1 MLSISTWIGQ
11 KQTAILGLLV
21 AAVSSVIPV
30 FSSNF
35 HIVIISRVIF
45 GVGIGLANP
54 LAFSLIG
61 EFFSGNTLANLM
73 GWRSA
78 VAGLGQSLMTFCAG
92 YLLTINWHVAYT
104 VYFLFIP
111 ALIFFVFFVPE
122 PEKFGLNADSSN
134 EEKKEKES
142 KFTWKGFS
150 TVLGLALILFATMVI
165 SMIAYIKLAEFY
177 VVSHIGTPTQA
188 STVLSIFGIA
198 QLVGNALF
206 GIVYK
211 LFKNWTLYI
220 GMLFSAIPLIGI
232 GYAHSNLVVTVMFIL
247 MGLLGGLAIPYI
259 FTKVAGV
266 TNTKN
271 APLFNGIV
279 LVGFFLCTNSRKSS
293 RRCFCTVGNAS
304 RWIFT
309 IYYHNCCDFN
319 NGSY

>member
-11 KQTAILGLLV
+11 KQTAVLGLLV

-54 LAFSLIG
+54 LTISLIG

-73 GWRSA
+73 DWRSA

-142 KFTWKGFS
+142 KFTWKGK
-150 TVLGLALILFATMVI
+150 I
-165 SMIAYIKLAEFY
+165 
-177 VVSHIGTPTQA
+177 
-188 STVLSIFGIA
+188 
-198 QLVGNALF
+198 
-206 GIVYK
+206 
-211 LFKNWTLYI
+211 
-220 GMLFSAIPLIGI
+220 
-232 GYAHSNLVVTVMFIL
+232 
-247 MGLLGGLAIPYI
+247 
-259 FTKVAGV
+259 
-266 TNTKN
+266 
-271 APLFNGIV
+271 
-279 LVGFFLCTNSRKSS
+279 
-293 RRCFCTVGNAS
+293 
-304 RWIFT
+304 
-309 IYYHNCCDFN
+309 
-319 NGSY
+319 